1 METEIQIRQSFVV
14 NRSRKETY
22 AFWRRVEEFPRFMRH
37 LESVEPVDAKRSRW
51 VVGGP
56 AGRTMTWE
64 TEIVEEEPG
73 NTVAWRTV
81 GRSDVRHD
89 GRVELDDAT
98 GNRGTVVSVRL
109 TYRAAAHNG
118 RSAFSKVFRHDRLFA
133 ESRWGRRP
141 LDHLKVSEV
150 RARVSRPC
158 SCAPEL
164 R

>member
-37 LESVEPVDAKRSRW
+37 LESVEPVDATRSRW
-51 VVGGP
+51 LVGGP

-118 RSAFSKVFRHDRLFA
+118 RSAFSKVFRHDPETQIRGDLRRFQRLVQSGELAFK
-133 ESRWGRRP
+133 RRP
-141 LDHLKVSEV
+141 REPKTVG
-150 RARVSRPC
+150 
-158 SCAPEL
+158 
-164 R
+164 

>member
-14 NRSRKETY
+14 NLSRKETY

-37 LESVEPVDAKRSRW
+37 LASVEPLDAKRSRW

-56 AGRTMTWE
+56 AGRTTTWE
-64 TEIVEEEPG
+64 TEIVEEQPG

-109 TYRAAAHNG
+109 TYRSPAHKG
-118 RSAFSKVFRHDRLFA
+118 RPAFSKLFRHDPETQIRGDLRRFRRLVERGELA
-133 ESRWGRRP
+133 CKRRP
-141 LDHLKVSEV
+141 ADPE
-150 RARVSRPC
+150 RVG
-158 SCAPEL
+158 
-164 R
+164 

>member
-1 METEIQIRQSFVV
+1 MDTGDPDSTILR
-14 NRSRKETY
+14 RGLSRKETY

-37 LESVEPVDAKRSRW
+37 LESVEPLDARRSRW

-64 TEIVEEEPG
+64 TEIVEEEPE

-89 GRVELDDAT
+89 GRVEFDDAT

-109 TYRAAAHNG
+109 TYRSPAHNG
-118 RSAFSKVFRHDRLFA
+118 RSAFSKVFRHDPETQIRGDLRRFQRLVDSGELAFK
-133 ESRWGRRP
+133 RP
-141 LDHLKVSEV
+141 PAKPE
-150 RARVSRPC
+150 RVG
-158 SCAPEL
+158 
-164 R
+164 

>member
-118 RSAFSKVFRHDRLFA
+118 RSAFSKVFRHDPETQIRGDLRRFQRLVQCGELAFK
-133 ESRWGRRP
+133 RRP
-141 LDHLKVSEV
+141 REPKTVG
-150 RARVSRPC
+150 
-158 SCAPEL
+158 
-164 R
+164 